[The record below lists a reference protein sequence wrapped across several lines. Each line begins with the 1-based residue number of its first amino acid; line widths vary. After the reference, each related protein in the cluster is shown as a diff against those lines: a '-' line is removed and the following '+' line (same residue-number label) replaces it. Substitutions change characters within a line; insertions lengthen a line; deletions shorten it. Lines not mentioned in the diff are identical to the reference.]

1 MSRICLLTFSLS
13 AALSW
18 GAVAAPWN
26 LAPCNPE
33 DPTKSDPFA
42 QPVHRASPS
51 AAVHVP
57 KPFPTA
63 ASDVIE
69 DLRYLY
75 QSLHLERI
83 APEQRPKGEP
93 VLVKGMADGTARYTV
108 QRVENWGVDRC
119 GWEDYIYLVTVLDG
133 ASGSEMAR
141 VVITPSGLWG
151 ERWII
156 AGALVPPPPLLLPE
170 AALRGVAA
178 SYHLEGESPEYV
190 ATVGPIHCGFTKPC
204 LAFRHDGDAYIFV
217 REQSQDALFRIAAG
231 EPRLALNPLDVQ
243 LGRVGVPGLP
253 PDARLLYLGGTT
265 WAIARRVP
273 RPGGDSVPGGEKI
286 DQRHDSKSQSEDDRE
301 HQEGECEGRHSVV
314 NPVRIDTRR

>member
-1 MSRICLLTFSLS
+1 MTRTGAISRICLLAFSLS

-18 GAVAAPWN
+18 RAVAAPWK
-26 LAPCNPE
+26 LTLCNPE
-33 DPTKSDPFA
+33 DQSQKDPVA
-42 QPVHRASPS
+42 QSVRKASPS
-51 AAVHVP
+51 AAVYVP

-69 DLRYLY
+69 DLVYLY

-93 VLVKGMADGTARYTV
+93 VLLKGMADGTARYTV

-141 VVITPSGLWG
+141 VVITPSGLWA
-151 ERWII
+151 ERWIT
-156 AGALVPPPPLLLPE
+156 AGALVAPLPLLQAE
-170 AALRGVAA
+170 AALREVAA
-178 SYHLEGESPEYV
+178 SYNLEGESPEYV
-190 ATVGPIHCGFTKPC
+190 ATVGPINCGFTKPC

-217 REQSQDALFRIAAG
+217 RERSQDVLFRIAAG
-231 EPRLALNPLDVQ
+231 EPRLALSPVDVQ
-243 LGRVGVPGLP
+243 LGRVGVPDLP

-265 WAIARRVP
+265 WTIARRVP
-273 RPGGDSVPGGEKI
+273 RPSP
-286 DQRHDSKSQSEDDRE
+286 Q
-301 HQEGECEGRHSVV
+301 
-314 NPVRIDTRR
+314 